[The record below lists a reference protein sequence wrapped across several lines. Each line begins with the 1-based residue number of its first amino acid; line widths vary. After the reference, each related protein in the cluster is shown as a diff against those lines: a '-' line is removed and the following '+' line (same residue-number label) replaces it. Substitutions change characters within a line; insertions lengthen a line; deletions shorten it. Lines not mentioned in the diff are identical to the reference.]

1 MHHTTELLKLTL
13 AALSLG
19 RLGKQSFAGNVSE
32 RLVKPFFGIKKTNGR
47 KCHSFFFSLM
57 VIRSFSSKN
66 SNGLSF
72 SRCWLCYAVRVDMI
86 CNLHHRLLV
95 LSSSL
100 TAL

>member
-47 KCHSFFFSLM
+47 KCHSFFF
-57 VIRSFSSKN
+57 
-66 SNGLSF
+66 
-72 SRCWLCYAVRVDMI
+72 
-86 CNLHHRLLV
+86 LLWSYGRFLLRIQTASALV
-95 LSSSL
+95 ADGFVMQFEL
-100 TAL
+100 T